1 VQGKPPLLDKIPRLR
16 DRLVLKALWNPEAQN
31 TPWSEKFIP
40 AFLHGGD
47 FPFPLFLSSSCR
59 LFLSSLFGASQTGR

>member
-1 VQGKPPLLDKIPRLR
+1 VQGKPPLLDEIPRLR

-47 FPFPLFLSSSCR
+47 FPFPLFLSTS
-59 LFLSSLFGASQTGR
+59 

>member
-1 VQGKPPLLDKIPRLR
+1 VQGKPPLLDEIPRLR

-47 FPFPLFLSSSCR
+47 FPFPLFSPHRSS
-59 LFLSSLFGASQTGR
+59 ASICG